1 MWEQCLAWR
10 VSSGPSDVY
19 VHGHHESVL
28 RSHRWR
34 SAANSAAHLLP
45 HLRPGMSLLDIGC
58 GPGTV
63 TVDLAQAVAPGPVVG
78 VDAAAGVLDEARA
91 HAAERGVETV
101 RFETGDAYRLA
112 FDDSS
117 FDVVHA
123 HQLLQHL
130 TDPVAALREMRRVA
144 KPGGLVSVRES
155 DYGAFAWFPLSDGLD
170 EWRELYREVAAA
182 LGAQADAGR
191 RLSAWVRAAGFDPD
205 GIVAGAGT
213 WCYATP
219 DERTWWSQL
228 WADRCVSS
236 GFATAALEHH
246 LADEV
251 ALEQLADEWR
261 AWGEQPDGWFVVV
274 HGEALARA

>member
-1 MWEQCLAWR
+1 MSTTGHGDTYL
-10 VSSGPSDVY
+10 
-19 VHGHHESVL
+19 HGHHESVL

-34 SAANSAAHLLP
+34 TAANSAAHLLP
-45 HLRPGMSLLDIGC
+45 HVRPGMSLLDVGC

-63 TVDLAQAVAPGPVVG
+63 TADLAALVAPGRVVG
-78 VDAAAGVLDEARA
+78 LDAAEGVLDEARA
-91 HAAERGVETV
+91 HAAARGLTNVTFQAGDV
-101 RFETGDAYRLA
+101 YTLPFEGA
-112 FDDSS
+112 S

-130 TDPVAALREMRRVA
+130 TDPVAALAEMRRVA
-144 KPGGLVSVRES
+144 RPGGLVSVRES
-155 DYGAFAWFPLSDGLD
+155 DYGGFAWYPESPGLE
-170 EWRELYREVAAA
+170 EWRALYREVAAA

-191 RLSAWVRAAGFDPD
+191 RLSSWVRAAGFDPD

-219 DERTWWSQL
+219 EERGWWAGS

-236 GFATAALEHH
+236 GFATAAIEHG

-251 ALEQLADEWR
+251 ALEQLAEEWR
-261 AWGEQPDGWFVVV
+261 AWGQGPDGWFVVL
-274 HGEALARA
+274 HGEVLARA